1 MGKKSKIK
9 NSAKYARKY
18 SNHPIARALDRAKSV
33 IAEAK
38 EDGVVTPQ
46 EEARIKEAKKEVV
59 DAVTESA
66 KELVEAVAAPVVEA
80 AEKVAE
86 KAKKIA
92 DAASKSEPAKKKL
105 SKRSSA
111 KPKSEGRK
119 KLS

>member
-18 SNHPIARALDRAKSV
+18 ANHPIARALAQAKSV

-38 EDGVVTPQ
+38 EDGVVTPE

-59 DAVTESA
+59 SAVAESA

-86 KAKKIA
+86 KAKKAAAAIA
-92 DAASKSEPAKKKL
+92 QPEAGKKKPA
-105 SKRSSA
+105 KRSSA